1 MKHSPQLARLI
12 EALRAL
18 PGVGPKTAA
27 VLLEQFGSVE
37 NLLART
43 SEVKSEKLRASL
55 MVSVETMK
63 RNLELVRLA
72 EVPCELV
79 PERLAARPP
88 EVEKL
93 RELFRCWG
101 FKGMLA
107 DLEARSAR
115 QAELI

>member
-1 MKHSPQLARLI
+1 MRWTTFPAWR
-12 EALRAL
+12 
-18 PGVGPKTAA
+18 GVGPKTAA
-27 VLLEQFGSVE
+27 ALLEEFGTVE
-37 NLLART
+37 NLQART
-43 SEVKSEKLRASL
+43 GEVKSEKLRASL
-55 MVSVETMK
+55 VTSAEAVK
-63 RNLELVRLA
+63 RNLDLVRLA

-79 PERLAARPP
+79 PEKLAARPP

-93 RELFRCWG
+93 RELFRRWG